1 MSDHMTEEEIDRIY
15 TRDLRRASVAYDA
28 MIKRAW
34 DARAERLA
42 NLDTA
47 RIDRPGVN
55 FGQRD

>member
-1 MSDHMTEEEIDRIY
+1 MTEEEIDAIY

-34 DARAERLA
+34 EARAERIA

-47 RIDRPGVN
+47 RVEGLGVSTW
-55 FGQRD
+55 DKESE